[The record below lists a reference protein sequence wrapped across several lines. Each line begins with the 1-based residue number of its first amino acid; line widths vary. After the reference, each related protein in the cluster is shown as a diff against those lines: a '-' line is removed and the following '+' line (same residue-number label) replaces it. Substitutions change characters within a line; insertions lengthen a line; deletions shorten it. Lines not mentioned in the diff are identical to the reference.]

1 MRVGALF
8 RGGGEHTSS
17 GTPPA
22 TRISAPLRSRPVPET
37 LQRMPLPPRLADAAA
52 TMAPAYLRRRLART
66 GSPYR
71 WGDTTT
77 FVYVGDAETVR
88 VVHFMS
94 CFPAIPPLERIDG
107 TEVWF
112 VTVEL
117 PRGSRVEYRYE
128 VTSSDRTVLIDDP
141 LNRQTAADPFGVN
154 SVATA
159 PGYSAPVWTAP
170 NVDRVPGQVETVE
183 IESSAF
189 GDARTFSAY
198 LPAGYPNEAPY
209 PAVVLHD
216 GSDLLEY
223 ASLATVFDNLIGEG
237 VVRPFIGLL
246 LDPVVRN
253 REYMAAVDHGRFVVE
268 DVLPYAEAELNIS
281 TDPSDRVI
289 GGASLG
295 AVASL
300 ATAWRHPGTFS
311 SLVLLSGTFVTATGG
326 RWERSEELQPVV
338 EFMTEFSGDPGA
350 SADRAWMACGA
361 YEALAADNRVFVPVL
376 EGSGMRVCYGEPK
389 DGHHWISWSDG
400 IGAALQDLLAP
411 ISDGTNG

>member
-1 MRVGALF
+1 M
-8 RGGGEHTSS
+8 
-17 GTPPA
+17 
-22 TRISAPLRSRPVPET
+22 
-37 LQRMPLPPRLADAAA
+37 
-52 TMAPAYLRRRLART
+52 
-66 GSPYR
+66 
-71 WGDTTT
+71 
-77 FVYVGDAETVR
+77 
-88 VVHFMS
+88 
-94 CFPAIPPLERIDG
+94 ERIAG

-128 VTSSDRTVLIDDP
+128 VMSSDHTVLIDDP
-141 LNRQTAADPFGVN
+141 LNRRTAADPFGVN

-159 PGYSAPVWTAP
+159 PGHSAPVWTAP

-223 ASLATVFDNLIGEG
+223 SSLATVFDNLIGEG

-268 DVLPYAEAELNIS
+268 DVLPYAEAELSIS
-281 TDPSDRVI
+281 TDSSERVV

-300 ATAWRHPGTFS
+300 ATAWRDPGTFS

-338 EFMTEFSGDPGA
+338 EFMAEFSADPGA
-350 SADRAWMACGA
+350 SADRTWMACGA

-376 EGSGMRVCYGEPK
+376 ERSGMRVHYSEPK
-389 DGHHWISWSDG
+389 DGHHWISWRDG

-411 ISDGTNG
+411 ISDGASG

>member
-1 MRVGALF
+1 
-8 RGGGEHTSS
+8 
-17 GTPPA
+17 
-22 TRISAPLRSRPVPET
+22 
-37 LQRMPLPPRLADAAA
+37 MPLPPRLADAAA

-71 WGDTTT
+71 WDDTTT
-77 FVYVGDAETVR
+77 FVYVGDAEAVR

-141 LNRQTAADPFGVN
+141 LNRRTAADPFGVN
-154 SVATA
+154 SVANA
-159 PGYSAPVWTAP
+159 PGYSAPAWVSP
-170 NVDRVPGQVETVE
+170 SVGRVPGEVETVE

-189 GDARTFSAY
+189 DDTRTFSAY

-223 ASLATVFDNLIGEG
+223 ASLATVFDNLVGDG
-237 VVRPFIGLL
+237 AVRPFVGLL

-253 REYMAAVDHGRFVVE
+253 REYMADVDHGRFVVD
-268 DVLPYAEAELNIS
+268 DVLPHAEAELNIS
-281 TDPSDRVI
+281 TDPSERVI

-300 ATAWRHPGTFS
+300 ATAWRHPGLFA

-338 EFMTEFSGDPGA
+338 EFMAEFTADPG
-350 SADRAWMACGA
+350 SAAGRAWMACGR
-361 YEALAADNRVFVPVL
+361 YEALAADNQGFIPVL
-376 EGSGMRVCYGEPK
+376 EGSGMRVHYGEPR
-389 DGHHWISWSDG
+389 DGHHWISWRDG

-411 ISDGTNG
+411 VSDDVDG